1 MGQTGRER
9 KQTKQEN
16 KLRLS
21 YNCINQAYSMKC
33 ILLAPCLLLLALQL
47 PTAPASCPG
56 CPEETEV
63 NQEIVDSPCRS
74 WREEWGDCA
83 RRMSSGWKTSA
94 LRWWLAC
101 CTSSTWSWSITRKTQ
116 APVRW
121 LPAALRPATWWCM
134 TYPGRNRRQWNG
146 TRWTVLEIHSKIS
159 IFNIHMILHQIIL
172 YHIISYIL

>member
-1 MGQTGRER
+1 MGARTAAMKA
-9 KQTKQEN
+9 KQNCELELADVHQQLDDVSRAKSEIDDKN
-16 KLRLS
+16 LRLS
-21 YNCINQAYSMKC
+21 REKADLMTN
-33 ILLAPCLLLLALQL
+33 LQ
-47 PTAPASCPG
+47 
-56 CPEETEV
+56 E
-63 NQEIVDSPCRS
+63 NCRS

-101 CTSSTWSWSITRKTQ
+101 CTSLTWSWSITRKTQ

-134 TYPGRNRRQWNG
+134 THPGRNRRQWNG

-172 YHIISYIL
+172 YHIIS